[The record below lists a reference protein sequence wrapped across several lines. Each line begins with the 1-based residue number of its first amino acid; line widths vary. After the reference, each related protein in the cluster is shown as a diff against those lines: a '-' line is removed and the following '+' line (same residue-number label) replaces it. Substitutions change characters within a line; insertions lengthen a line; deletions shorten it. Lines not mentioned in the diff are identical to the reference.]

1 VYPDKHI
8 LIDKSGVS
16 FWSFPVFQPHVQN
29 RYTLSHVWICQFA
42 LVFFSGGTWMRV
54 GVWLVMGVF
63 VYIFY
68 GRTHS
73 SLTDVVY
80 VPVAEAN
87 EIYGSSSASE
97 FVA

>member
-1 VYPDKHI
+1 
-8 LIDKSGVS
+8 
-16 FWSFPVFQPHVQN
+16 
-29 RYTLSHVWICQFA
+29 
-42 LVFFSGGTWMRV
+42 MRV

-87 EIYGSSSASE
+87 EIYGSSSASG

>member
-1 VYPDKHI
+1 MY
-8 LIDKSGVS
+8 VS
-16 FWSFPVFQPHVQN
+16 EHCQP
-29 RYTLSHVWICQFA
+29 LCM
-42 LVFFSGGTWMRV
+42 FFRGGTWMRV

-80 VPVAEAN
+80 VSLAQAN
-87 EIYGSSSASE
+87 EIYGSSSSSA

>member
-1 VYPDKHI
+1 MN
-8 LIDKSGVS
+8 L
-16 FWSFPVFQPHVQN
+16 
-29 RYTLSHVWICQFA
+29 
-42 LVFFSGGTWMRV
+42 LVMFFSGGTWMRV

-87 EIYGSSSASE
+87 EIYGSSSSLG

>member
-1 VYPDKHI
+1 
-8 LIDKSGVS
+8 
-16 FWSFPVFQPHVQN
+16 
-29 RYTLSHVWICQFA
+29 
-42 LVFFSGGTWMRV
+42 MRV
-54 GVWLVMGVF
+54 GAWLVMGVF

-80 VPVAEAN
+80 VPVAHAN
-87 EIYGSSSASE
+87 EIYEHSSSS